1 MSSYAPDVRQFNKQ
15 RHADARRHE
24 KHLQRQQDVACSRAS
39 SDGLRGNVRPLPG
52 AVDRLPS
59 VKGNAK

>member
-24 KHLQRQQDVACSRAS
+24 KHLQRQQEVASANSTGLSGAARALSRLA
-39 SDGLRGNVRPLPG
+39 NRPPC
-52 AVDRLPS
+52 
-59 VKGNAK
+59 VKGGEK